1 MATQHD
7 WPEGEEPR
15 SEAPAPPLSRRS
27 RFLRALGDA
36 FLTAGLSK
44 GMQGDSTAGGT
55 NRAATNAMLF
65 GEAERKGR
73 EANAGASTN
82 RRDRD

>member
-1 MATQHD
+1 MTNERG
-7 WPEGEEPR
+7 WPEAEEPR
-15 SEAPAPPLSRRS
+15 PEVPTTPLGRRG

-44 GMQGDSTAGGT
+44 GMQGDSTAGGS

-73 EANAGASTN
+73 EANEGATG
-82 RRDRD
+82 DRD

>member
-1 MATQHD
+1 MTNEHR

-15 SEAPAPPLSRRS
+15 PEAPAPPLGRRG

-65 GEAERKGR
+65 GQAERKGR
-73 EANAGASTN
+73 EANEGSTG
-82 RRDRD
+82 DRD

>member
-1 MATQHD
+1 MATEHP
-7 WPEGEEPR
+7 WPEDDGPRIRAPEPPR
-15 SEAPAPPLSRRS
+15 G
-27 RFLRALGDA
+27 RFGRILRALGDA

-44 GMQGDSTAGGT
+44 GMQGDSSAGGT

-73 EANAGASTN
+73 EANRGASTE